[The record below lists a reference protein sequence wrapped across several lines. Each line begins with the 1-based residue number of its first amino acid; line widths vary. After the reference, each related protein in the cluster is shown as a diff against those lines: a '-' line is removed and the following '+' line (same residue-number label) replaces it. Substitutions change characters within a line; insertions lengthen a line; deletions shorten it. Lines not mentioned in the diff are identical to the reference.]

1 MTEDVEERLRD
12 GLRNAPLPAAP
23 ETLRNYLADLPLEA
37 QIARAERRPARRSV
51 LLGAAAIAILALA
64 IGTMVLSG
72 SLPAVTPTPT
82 GPRPGFHR
90 FEAPGMTFD
99 YPGDWTDQSIVDQ
112 HPTLPGT
119 RFVGL
124 LARRLSL
131 CPLAQ
136 NASPKPTTTPGS
148 CRFDASP
155 PGSMI
160 LTITEYEHQYPGVLA
175 GEVKTT
181 IAGYPVWVPAPPSEP
196 PDAANSRWS
205 VQAPDG
211 GLYVFVASA
220 PPTDSAARQAD
231 LETLL
236 GTLRLSPWEASPQAN
251 NGLVHMDLPEGF
263 SFDYPA
269 GWTVYYP
276 HEVTTVGYA
285 VVTVASVPV
294 GPPCADDWCQR
305 FTTPPG
311 TVAIEF
317 WVGSSPVPPRWSDA
331 RLTVGGQPA
340 FRQDWGSPNNATGAD
355 EGHTWTVR
363 LNDPSTLDISV
374 SLRGP
379 DLPGLRAAVDEVL
392 GSVRITQLPSPAPS
406 QASRS
411 LSRHPVG
418 SGSAPIV

>member
-1 MTEDVEERLRD
+1 
-12 GLRNAPLPAAP
+12 
-23 ETLRNYLADLPLEA
+23 
-37 QIARAERRPARRSV
+37 
-51 LLGAAAIAILALA
+51 
-64 IGTMVLSG
+64 
-72 SLPAVTPTPT
+72 
-82 GPRPGFHR
+82 
-90 FEAPGMTFD
+90 
-99 YPGDWTDQSIVDQ
+99 
-112 HPTLPGT
+112 
-119 RFVGL
+119 
-124 LARRLSL
+124 
-131 CPLAQ
+131 
-136 NASPKPTTTPGS
+136 
-148 CRFDASP
+148 
-155 PGSMI
+155 
-160 LTITEYEHQYPGVLA
+160 
-175 GEVKTT
+175 
-181 IAGYPVWVPAPPSEP
+181 
-196 PDAANSRWS
+196 
-205 VQAPDG
+205 
-211 GLYVFVASA
+211 
-220 PPTDSAARQAD
+220 
-231 LETLL
+231 
-236 GTLRLSPWEASPQAN
+236 
-251 NGLVHMDLPEGF
+251 MDLPEGS

-392 GSVRITQLPSPAPS
+392 GSVRITQLPSSAVASLALVVEAPGGIWLGTDCITHRLRHLARPALTVP
-406 QASRS
+406 RS
-411 LSRHPVG
+411 
-418 SGSAPIV
+418 